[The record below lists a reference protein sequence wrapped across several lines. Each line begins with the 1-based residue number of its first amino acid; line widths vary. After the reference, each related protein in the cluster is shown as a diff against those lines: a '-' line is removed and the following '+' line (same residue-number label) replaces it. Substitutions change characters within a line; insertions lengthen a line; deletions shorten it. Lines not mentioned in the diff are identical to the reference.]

1 MVEILYD
8 WRSLE
13 IVSIPLAVT
22 IVVYL
27 FLYFSRVFI
36 LIFKLK
42 SVNDTIKW
50 NLLCYSIVKI
60 QTMLLI
66 KNKSQ

>member
-27 FLYFSRVFI
+27 FWYFSRVFI
-36 LIFKLK
+36 FIFK
-42 SVNDTIKW
+42 
-50 NLLCYSIVKI
+50 
-60 QTMLLI
+60 
-66 KNKSQ
+66 